1 MVTMSKQV
9 NEIVNFII
17 KNKSFDIN
25 LEDII
30 KKYTN
35 NNILEIINQVIKEV
49 SKKGYIIESINPLI
63 IKEV

>member
-1 MVTMSKQV
+1 MITMSKQV

-35 NNILEIINQVIKEV
+35 NNILEIINQVIKEI

>member
-1 MVTMSKQV
+1 MITMSKQV